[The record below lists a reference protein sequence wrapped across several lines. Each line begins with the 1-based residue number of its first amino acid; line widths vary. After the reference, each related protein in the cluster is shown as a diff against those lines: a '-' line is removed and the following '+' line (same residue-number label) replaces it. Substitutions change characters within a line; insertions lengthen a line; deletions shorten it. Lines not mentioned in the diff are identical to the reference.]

1 MNDNK
6 IMNEMKKCGMMKET
20 KNCVKND
27 DRISQEMIIIQYN
40 GKNKVIVIEYVK
52 LMMNMNDNDV

>member
-1 MNDNK
+1 
-6 IMNEMKKCGMMKET
+6 MNEMKKCGMMKET
-20 KNCVKND
+20 KNCVMND

-52 LMMNMNDNDV
+52 LIINMNDNDV

>member
-1 MNDNK
+1 
-6 IMNEMKKCGMMKET
+6 MKKCGMMKET

-27 DRISQEMIIIQYN
+27 DRISQEMIIIQYT

-52 LMMNMNDNDV
+52 LMMNMNGNAD